1 MLQSL
6 ETLLYELSVTGTSLE
21 KVAVDADANAGG
33 ERESKKPRLE
43 EEADTTTTA
52 TASTTLTV
60 EEELTAL
67 RQRMEHRDSL
77 REKLIK
83 KCRDGQKMAKQA
95 IYALHRNDYKKSES
109 LIKECENWII
119 NELLPI
125 VEEEPPLRYG
135 SFAGVIEEYAEAKL
149 FYVWLLGK
157 PTITDDKNTMD
168 IESDSSAKTTPGG
181 AKGILLLPHEF
192 EPIQLQP
199 EDYLGG
205 VCDLTGEIGRY
216 AVQCGTARDYDGVS
230 LCLESNSIIL
240 KSIQL
245 LERSPSSINKK
256 MQQLSKSVEKIQRM
270 TYEMS
275 LSKAAGMNINTEV
288 KTTTESDVAD
298 NAE

>member
-1 MLQSL
+1 L

-21 KVAVDADANAGG
+21 KVAVDTDANVGG

-43 EEADTTTTA
+43 EEANTTTI

-109 LIKECENWII
+109 LIKDCENWII

-157 PTITDDKNTMD
+157 STTPLTTDDKTDMD
-168 IESDSSAKTTPGG
+168 IESESSPKTTTCG

>member
-1 MLQSL
+1 M
-6 ETLLYELSVTGTSLE
+6 LYELSVTGTSLE
-21 KVAVDADANAGG
+21 KVAVDTDANAGG

-43 EEADTTTTA
+43 EEAITATA
-52 TASTTLTV
+52 TASTTTLTV

-109 LIKECENWII
+109 LIKDCENCII

-135 SFAGVIEEYAEAKL
+135 SFAAVIEEYAEAKL

-157 PTITDDKNTMD
+157 PTTTSTADDKNNMD
-168 IESDSSAKTTPGG
+168 IESESSPKTTTGG

-256 MQQLSKSVEKIQRM
+256 MDQLRKSVQKIERM

-275 LSKAAGMNINTEV
+275 LSKAAGMNINSEV